1 MNNSKIS
8 KLDKKNGIKL
18 KKRRKGLLKEKKV
31 NRTLRKF
38 FNNKLAV
45 IGLFILLTIT
55 FASIFAPII
64 CRYSPGKINLT
75 EALEPPSRDHI
86 LALIN

>member
-1 MNNSKIS
+1 M
-8 KLDKKNGIKL
+8 
-18 KKRRKGLLKEKKV
+18 LKEKKV

-86 LALIN
+86 FGTDKLGRDVFSRVLYGGGRISI